1 MRASPVTPSSKLSN
15 HEWIEIL
22 NRERDLRPT
31 PTSQPSAVREWWTAV
46 ADVLNAQALDQPRS
60 AELITILRNFAKYIA
75 IGQIPGPIKGAVA
88 RGRSGKGPTEERHKR
103 VAVSYHAAAKSGLL
117 DDKRPTKTI
126 KDAFG
131 LKSTKPVQNWIRQ
144 FEPLP
149 IKKRLKEK
157 MLDAG
162 HAYRLANRRT
172 EEAILG
178 KYPAKGDK
186 STD

>member
-1 MRASPVTPSSKLSN
+1 MGASPVTPSSKLSN
-15 HEWIEIL
+15 REWIAIL

-31 PTSQPSAVREWWTAV
+31 SKSKPSAVREWWTAV

-75 IGQIPGPIKGAVA
+75 VGQIPGPIKGAVT
-88 RGRSGKGPTEERHKR
+88 RGRSGVGPTEERHIR
-103 VAVSYHAAAKSGLL
+103 IAVTYHAAVMSGLL
-117 DDKRPTKTI
+117 DDKWPTKII

-131 LKSTKPVQNWIRQ
+131 LKTTQPVQKWLRQ
-144 FEPLP
+144 FKPLP

-157 MLDAG
+157 MLEAG

-178 KYPAKGDK
+178 KYSGEGR
-186 STD
+186 